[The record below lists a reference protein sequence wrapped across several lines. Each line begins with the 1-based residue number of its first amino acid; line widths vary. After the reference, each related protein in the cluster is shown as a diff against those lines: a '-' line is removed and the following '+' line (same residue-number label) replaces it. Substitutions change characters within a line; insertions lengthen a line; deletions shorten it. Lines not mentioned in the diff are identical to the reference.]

1 MKLPHTKY
9 IDQILT
15 LKSSYTKI
23 KPIKLI
29 VLDTETATSGEVIQL
44 AYNIY
49 LYYPEINYFV
59 CVSKYDWLIDEKI
72 NKVDFYG
79 KFTLRDIRT
88 KGEDPHYVFSILSVH
103 LEDIDYIVG
112 HNIKFDTDKLVKYFT
127 KLKINYKMP
136 TPICTMRASKDHVGL
151 TNSKGWA
158 KFPKLCELYEYYYG
172 TVPDQTKTHTA
183 DYDIHLTFLC
193 FQALHTNKFVKIE

>member
-1 MKLPHTKY
+1 MEVLYTKY
-9 IDQILT
+9 LDQMISLSN
-15 LKSSYTKI
+15 KYTKI

-29 VLDTETATSGEVIQL
+29 VLDTETAKSGEVIQL

-49 LYYPEINYFV
+49 LYYPEINHFV
-59 CVSKYDWLIDEKI
+59 CMSKHNWIIDEKI
-72 NKVDFYG
+72 NKVDFYN

-88 KGEDPHYVFSILSVH
+88 KGEDPYYVFSVLAVH
-103 LEDIDYIVG
+103 LLDIDYIVG

-127 KLKINYKMP
+127 KLDIKYKMP
-136 TPICTMRASKDHVGL
+136 ASICTMRASKYQVGL

-158 KFPKLCELYEYYYG
+158 KFPKLCELYEYYYIIS
-172 TVPDQTKTHTA
+172 PDQTKTHTA

-193 FQALHTNKFVKIE
+193 LKALHADRLVIL